1 MNKQI
6 DRWIDEWMD
15 GWMGKWWIDAI
26 VKYSIKEVVFED

>member
-15 GWMGKWWIDAI
+15 GGMGKWWIDAI